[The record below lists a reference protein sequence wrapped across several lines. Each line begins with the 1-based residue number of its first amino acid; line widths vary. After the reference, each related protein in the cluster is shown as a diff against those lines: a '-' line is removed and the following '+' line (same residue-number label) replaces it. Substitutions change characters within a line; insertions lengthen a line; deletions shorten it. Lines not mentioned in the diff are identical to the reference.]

1 MGKLV
6 EVVEPPKGKV
16 WFCGDI
22 HGCLDLLLGVLN
34 AKGFNFEEDLLIC
47 TGDLV
52 DRGDNNLGVIQLLS
66 ERWFMSVRGN
76 HEDLAIQGLH
86 NEAYAR
92 CHKQN
97 GGEWFYQLDGQTMY
111 TIAKILAGLP
121 LMIEINVHGKKFV
134 VAHADYPYNEYH
146 EGIHE
151 LLPTEKI
158 CDREIQDIIMWDRV
172 TIQSLAKV
180 EPISGV
186 DLMIHGHSVT
196 RGRKILKGNQLFI
209 DYGGC
214 FGYGMC
220 VVSAEE
226 LIETYLK

>member
-1 MGKLV
+1 MSRLV
-6 EVVEPPKGKV
+6 EIVDPPNGKV

-22 HGCLDLLLGVLN
+22 HGCLDLLLGVLKE
-34 AKGFNFEEDLLIC
+34 KGFNFEEDLLIC

-52 DRGDNNLGVIQLLS
+52 DRGTQNLEVIQLLS
-66 ERWFMSVRGN
+66 EPWFKSVRGN
-76 HEDLAIQGLH
+76 HEDLAIQGLYD
-86 NEAYAR
+86 ESYAR
-92 CHKQN
+92 CHKSN
-97 GGEWFYQLDGQTMY
+97 GGEWFYKLDGQTMY
-111 TIAKILAGLP
+111 NIAKVFVQLP

-146 EGIHE
+146 DEIYAMM
-151 LLPTEKI
+151 PTTKVSG
-158 CDREIQDIIMWDRV
+158 REIQDILMWDRF
-172 TIQSLAKV
+172 TIQSL
-180 EPISGV
+180 EETQPIDGV

-226 LIETYLK
+226 LIQDYLT